1 MRAIFLLPLAF
12 VLSGC
17 IAKTAV
23 DLVTL
28 PVRAAVGVVGAGVD
42 AVTTSQAE
50 ADRAAGRRLREED
63 ERRGREARQAAR
75 QAAREKERERERERR
90 AERDEAA
97 PD

>member
-1 MRAIFLLPLAF
+1 MRAFIVLLSAF
-12 VLSGC
+12 ALSGC

-50 ADRAAGRRLREED
+50 ADRERGRRLREED
-63 ERRGREARQAAR
+63 ERRGREARQAER
-75 QAAREKERERERERR
+75 QGARERAKERER
-90 AERDEAA
+90 ARDEDR

>member
-1 MRAIFLLPLAF
+1 MRALLLLASAF
-12 VLSGC
+12 ALSGC

-50 ADRAAGRRLREED
+50 ADRERGRRLREED
-63 ERRGREARQAAR
+63 ERRGREARQAER
-75 QAAREKERERERERR
+75 RGQREEARERGKNR
-90 AERDEAA
+90 